1 MYQLVV
7 LILLVLLATPLPTAA
22 QSFNS
27 RWGLQASFVP
37 SWSVPEPAKDLF
49 DAEVLTVEGSEIRV
63 GVVRGRTLGGDW
75 GISYVQKGLKDG
87 SFADS
92 PDFTRTTTGVTV
104 RGIALDKFAPFG
116 TIKERVQIGMIFGI
130 GAGQAS
136 GTVQQLNKHNGLTE
150 EIEAKQFFSPMGQEI
165 PVVPLA
171 RLELAV
177 AAIVMP
183 GFKIRASGG
192 VNYPGVAKFTLGA
205 VYLFG
210 ER

>member
-1 MYQLVV
+1 MSRVIAAF
-7 LILLVLLATPLPTAA
+7 LIFLAVPISAFA

-37 SWSVPEPAKDLF
+37 SWSVPDAAKDLF
-49 DAEVLTVEGSEIRV
+49 DAETLTVEGSEIRV
-63 GVVRGRTLGGDW
+63 GFVRGRTLGGDW
-75 GISYVQKGLKDG
+75 GISYVQKGLDDG

-92 PDFTRTTTGVTV
+92 TGFTRTTTGVTV
-104 RGIALDKFAPFG
+104 RGIAIDKFAPFG

-136 GTVQQLNKHNGLTE
+136 GTVQEFDKFTGLTE
-150 EIEAKQFFSPMGQEI
+150 EIEAKHFFSPMGQEI

-183 GFKIRASGG
+183 GLKIRASGG
-192 VNYPGVAKFTLGA
+192 INYPGVARITLGA

>member
-1 MYQLVV
+1 MSGRVALA
-7 LILLVLLATPLPTAA
+7 LLVILATPMSAFA

-27 RWGLQASFVP
+27 RWGIQASFVP
-37 SWSVPEPAKDLF
+37 SWSVPDAAKPLF
-49 DAEVLTVEGSEIRV
+49 DADTLTVEGTEIRV

-75 GISYVQKGLKDG
+75 GISYVQKWLDDG

-92 PDFTRTTTGVTV
+92 SDFTRTTTGVTV
-104 RGIALDKFAPFG
+104 RGVAIDKFAPFG
-116 TIKERVQIGMIFGI
+116 TINERVQIGMIFGI

-136 GTVQQLNKHNGLTE
+136 GLVRQLDKHTGFTE
-150 EIEAKQFFSPMGQEI
+150 EIEAKHFFSPMGQEI

-183 GFKIRASGG
+183 GLKIRASGG
-192 VNYPGVAKFTLGA
+192 VNYPGVATITLGA

>member
-1 MYQLVV
+1 MPRSLVV
-7 LILLVLLATPLPTAA
+7 AFVILLVTPMHAVA

-27 RWGLQASFVP
+27 RWGIQAGFVP
-37 SWSVPEPAKDLF
+37 SWTVPDVAKDLF
-49 DAEVLTVEGSEIRV
+49 DAETLTVEGSEFRI
-63 GVVRGRTLGGDW
+63 GFVRGRTLGGDW
-75 GISYVQKGLKDG
+75 SVSYVQKWLDDG

-92 PDFTRTTTGVTV
+92 RDFTRTTSGVTV
-104 RGIALDKFAPFG
+104 RGVALDKFAPFG

-130 GAGQAS
+130 GVGQAS
-136 GTVQQLNKHNGLTE
+136 GVVRHLDKATGSTVDV
-150 EIEAKQFFSPMGQEI
+150 EAKRFFSPMGQEI

-183 GFKIRASGG
+183 GLKIRASGG
-192 VNYPGVAKFTLGA
+192 VNYPGVARITLGA

>member
-1 MYQLVV
+1 MSRLFAVALVA
-7 LILLVLLATPLPTAA
+7 VLLTPAGAMA

-27 RWGLQASFVP
+27 RWGLQATFVP
-37 SWSVPEPAKDLF
+37 SWSVPDAAKDLF
-49 DAEVLTVEGSEIRV
+49 DAETLTVEGGEFRI

-75 GISYVQKGLKDG
+75 GISYVQKWLDDG

-92 PDFTRTTTGVTV
+92 ESFTRTTSGVVV

-116 TIKERVQIGMIFGI
+116 TIKERVQIGLVFGI
-130 GAGQAS
+130 GVGQAS
-136 GTVQQLNKHNGLTE
+136 GTVTELDKDTATTE
-150 EIEAKQFFSPMGQEI
+150 EIEAKHFFSPVGQDL

-183 GFKIRASGG
+183 GLKLRASGG
-192 VNYPGVAKFTLGA
+192 INYPGVATVALGA

-210 ER
+210 DR

>member
-1 MYQLVV
+1 MYQVAALFV
-7 LILLVLLATPLPTAA
+7 LVLLATPLCAAA

-27 RWGLQASFVP
+27 RWGVQASFVP
-37 SWSVPEPAKDLF
+37 SWSVPEAAKDLF
-49 DAEVLTVEGSEIRV
+49 DAETLTVEGSELRV

-75 GISYVQKGLKDG
+75 GISYVQKMLDDG
-87 SFADS
+87 SFTES
-92 PDFTRTTTGVTV
+92 PSFTRTTEGVTV
-104 RGIALDKFAPFG
+104 RGVAIDKFAPFG

-130 GAGQAS
+130 GVGQAS
-136 GTVQQLNKHNGLTE
+136 GVVRHFDKQTGDTADV
-150 EIEAKQFFSPMGQEI
+150 EAKRFFSPFGQDI

-171 RLELAV
+171 RVELAV

-183 GFKIRASGG
+183 GLKIRASGG
-192 VNYPGVAKFTLGA
+192 VNYPGVSRFTLGG